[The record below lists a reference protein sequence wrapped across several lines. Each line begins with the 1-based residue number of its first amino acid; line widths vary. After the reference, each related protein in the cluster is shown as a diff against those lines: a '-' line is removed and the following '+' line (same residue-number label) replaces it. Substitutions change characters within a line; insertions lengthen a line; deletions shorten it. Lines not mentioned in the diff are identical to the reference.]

1 MTNPTMAL
9 AELAEKGA
17 DVDVLRQMVQFMA
30 QRLMELDVEV
40 RCGAG
45 YDEKA
50 PAARLNSRNG
60 YRERL
65 WDTRAGSVELKIPK
79 LRRGSYFPE
88 FLEPRRTAEKAL
100 AAVIQEAY
108 IQGISTRSVDEL
120 VKALGMS
127 GVSKSEV
134 SRLCAELDERVT
146 AFLERPIEGDWPY
159 LWIDATYVKTREAG
173 RIVSVAVI
181 VAVGVNTDGQRQV
194 LGMKVG
200 ASEAEPFWTE
210 FLRSLMRRGL
220 RGVKLVISDS
230 HEGIKAAI
238 AKVLK
243 ATWQR
248 CRVHF
253 MRNALA
259 HAAKTQRRMVSAAIA
274 TVFAQ
279 DSAKD
284 AHAQWQVVADQLRG
298 KFAKIGDL
306 MDRAEHEVLA
316 YMDFPRAHWLQIH
329 STNPLERLN
338 AEIKRRTNVVGIFP
352 SGRRRGHP
360 RRPPTPPYV
369 RVRIRRFMIE
379 SGSAGGYPPATPAP
393 CGRRTTSGTRG
404 SCGWPRRSTRH
415 RARWSPSAT
424 RAPRSILASAAF
436 WPEQKGACIGATVG
450 PAACAAP
457 SHPGP
462 ATRP

>member
-1 MTNPTMAL
+1 MTTPTMAL
-9 AELAEKGA
+9 AELVEKGA
-17 DVDVLRQMVQFMA
+17 DIDVLRQMVQFMA
-30 QRLMELDVEV
+30 QRLMEIDVEGC
-40 RCGAG
+40 CGAG

-50 PAARLNSRNG
+50 PGARLNSRNG
-60 YRERL
+60 YRDRL
-65 WDTRAGSVELKIPK
+65 WETHAGSVELKIPK

-88 FLEPRRTAEKAL
+88 FLQPRRTAEKAL
-100 AAVIQEAY
+100 AAVIQETY
-108 IQGISTRSVDEL
+108 VQGISTRSVDEL

-134 SRLCAELDERVT
+134 SRLCAELDERVH

-200 ASEAEPFWTE
+200 PSEAEPFWSE

-220 RGVKLVISDS
+220 RGVRLVISDS
-230 HEGIKAAI
+230 HEGIKAAV

-259 HAAKTQRRMVSAAIA
+259 YAPKAQRRMVSAAIA

-279 DSAKD
+279 DTAQK
-284 AHAQWQVVADQLRG
+284 AHAQWRVVADQLRER
-298 KFAKIGDL
+298 FPRIAEL
-306 MDRAEHEVLA
+306 MDGAEHEVLA
-316 YMDFPRAHWLQIH
+316 YMDFPKAHWLQIH
-329 STNPLERLN
+329 STNPLERQN

-352 SGRRRGHP
+352 NDRAVTRLVGAILLEQNDEWTLQRRYMQLEGLQSLSD
-360 RRPPTPPYV
+360 T
-369 RVRIRRFMIE
+369 
-379 SGSAGGYPPATPAP
+379 APARLPAVQ
-393 CGRRTTSGTRG
+393 R
-404 SCGWPRRSTRH
+404 
-415 RARWSPSAT
+415 
-424 RAPRSILASAAF
+424 
-436 WPEQKGACIGATVG
+436 
-450 PAACAAP
+450 
-457 SHPGP
+457 
-462 ATRP
+462 